1 MIPSDINSTTFIA
14 TLSLFLIFIPC
25 APFFQL
31 LHAFLIRLFTCG
43 YDVSRVHVSTRNRT
57 KVRTV
62 HDFRYF
68 PSIHGFV
75 FLRYL
80 FDLVPAIT
88 VTVNVFSISR
98 YILINHHD
106 ARHRTF
112 YSMIDTS
119 ILRESQSLWSL
130 ELRFVK
136 VSRVAFV
143 ISFFGSFCAVICI
156 VTCETRETSR
166 GQIFTYSGILKSE
179 SMDSIVFY
187 RPGFLNPAVV
197 FEFLYLSLVLCI
209 TKQT

>member
-1 MIPSDINSTTFIA
+1 MIFIV
-14 TLSLFLIFIPC
+14 TLSLFLNFVPC

-31 LHAFLIRLFTCG
+31 LHAFPIRLFTCG
-43 YDVSRVHVSTRNRT
+43 YDVSRVHVSTRNRA

-62 HDFRYF
+62 RDFRYF

-75 FLRYL
+75 FLCYL

-98 YILINHHD
+98 YILVNHHD
-106 ARHRTF
+106 ARHRAF

-156 VTCETRETSR
+156 VTCETRETSCVAGYLR
-166 GQIFTYSGILKSE
+166 TVEYWSPNRWTRSYSTAR
-179 SMDSIVFY
+179 D
-187 RPGFLNPAVV
+187 FLTLRR
-197 FEFLYLSLVLCI
+197 FSLVLCI
-209 TKQT
+209 TKQTRFVML

>member
-1 MIPSDINSTTFIA
+1 M
-14 TLSLFLIFIPC
+14 FLNFIPC

-31 LHAFLIRLFTCG
+31 LHAFPIRLFTCC
-43 YDVSRVHVSTRNRT
+43 YDVSRVHVSTRNRA

-80 FDLVPAIT
+80 FDPVPVIT

-106 ARHRTF
+106 ARHRPF

-119 ILRESQSLWSL
+119 ILRESQLLWSL

-136 VSRVAFV
+136 VPRVAFV

-156 VTCETRETSR
+156 VTCETRETSCVAGYLCTVEYWSPNR
-166 GQIFTYSGILKSE
+166 WTRSYSIARDFLTLQRSLN
-179 SMDSIVFY
+179 FY
-187 RPGFLNPAVV
+187 ISALFFALPN
-197 FEFLYLSLVLCI
+197 
-209 TKQT
+209 KQDL